1 MKTVEEMITYLFSHP
16 CWDGEKDINK
26 LLSNYTEEQIT
37 SAYEFVYYTEHPEEQ
52 GVA

>member
-37 SAYEFVYYTEHPEEQ
+37 SAYEFVYYTEHPEEVR
-52 GVA
+52 VA